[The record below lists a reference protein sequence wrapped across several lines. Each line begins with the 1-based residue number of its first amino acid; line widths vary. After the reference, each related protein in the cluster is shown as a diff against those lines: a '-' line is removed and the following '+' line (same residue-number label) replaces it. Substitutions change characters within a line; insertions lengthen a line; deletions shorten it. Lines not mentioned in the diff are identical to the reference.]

1 MQALRL
7 YFLERN
13 YQRLRKSLSPDSVAS
28 HQGFLTAASRID
40 PSRICVDQVLETM
53 MFVNDFTDTDI
64 TRLYL
69 TKTRLGLF
77 WAQTFASFMGRQM
90 SVIMTGKWEDV
101 LWNIV
106 KLVKH
111 WRPDFILDN
120 AQHSPILKSRI
131 LSLFVDPNLCP
142 NPYLRLEMLRFIGM
156 WPMAYLR
163 DSTSGRK
170 AAAGLVATSAY
181 LDIDNLIASEL
192 EISVYHHLVKVW
204 NSLNIYGHLNVV
216 AEAAIDQVRSLII
229 GPEVSFLNNM
239 LQLLMQTAAEIPRR
253 YATYSNGIYHA
264 AKSFQNIVYLFQL
277 FVTTKPIIEAY
288 DCPGLT
294 QTAAVSLFTITF
306 HIITMSSTFA
316 VIRRLDVGLLLR
328 LFPSLDDLYKKVSS
342 THISRVLR
350 IRYAELLSSLN
361 EKVAVTGFHFNN
373 FPTPEESTEECPEQ
387 FVDKLTQVVM
397 EAPVLL
403 QSSKIVVD
411 ESTLVRLLLESPSD
425 PFTRCPLDPG
435 SFSRLPDLQADI
447 AAWRN
452 TSRGHNDVNVSSR
465 TYDDN
470 GDSSDVDSNDDDDE
484 TGDDYY
490 IGDDDDY
497 FFGDDAYRWSDDL
510 YYWSNDDYDD
520 FYDFNIGHDDT
531 NIRHDDSNIS
541 SDDDTDDIIVS
552 SVNRSECQLSN
563 LLHKFYHI

>member
-28 HQGFLTAASRID
+28 HQRFFTAASRID
-40 PSRICVDQVLETM
+40 PSRICVDKVLETM
-53 MFVNDFTDTDI
+53 MFVNDFRDTDI
-64 TRLYL
+64 TRLNL
-69 TKTRLGLF
+69 TRTRLGLF
-77 WAQTFASFMGRQM
+77 WAQTFASFMGTK
-90 SVIMTGKWEDV
+90 SVIMTGKWENV

-106 KLVKH
+106 MLVRH

-120 AQHSPILKSRI
+120 ALHSPILKSWI
-131 LSLFVDPNLCP
+131 LKLFVDPNLCP
-142 NPYLRLEMLRFIGM
+142 SPDLRLEMLRFIGM
-156 WPMAYLR
+156 WPMAYFE
-163 DSTSGRK
+163 DSTSGRQ

-181 LDIDNLIASEL
+181 LYIYPPITSEL
-192 EISVYHHLVKVW
+192 EKSVYHHLVKVW

-229 GPEVSFLNNM
+229 GPEVTFLNNM
-239 LQLLMQTAAEIPRR
+239 LQLLMQTAAEMPRT

-264 AKSFQNIVYLFQL
+264 AKLFQNIVYLFQL
-277 FVTTKPIIEAY
+277 FVTTNPIIEAY
-288 DCPGLT
+288 NCPGLT

-316 VIRRLDVGLLLR
+316 VKRKLDVGLLLR

-350 IRYAELLSSLN
+350 IRYGELLSSLN
-361 EKVAVTGFHFNN
+361 KQVAVTGFHFNN

-387 FVDKLTQVVM
+387 FVDSLTQAVM

-403 QSSKIVVD
+403 QSSKMVVD
-411 ESTLVRLLLESPSD
+411 ESTLVHLLLEFPSD

-470 GDSSDVDSNDDDDE
+470 GDSSDVASNDD
-484 TGDDYY
+484 YY
-490 IGDDDDY
+490 FGDDDDY
-497 FFGDDAYRWSDDL
+497 FFGDDAYYWSDDL
-510 YYWSNDDYDD
+510 YYWSDDDDDD
-520 FYDFNIGHDDT
+520 FTEYDFNIGHDT
-531 NIRHDDSNIS
+531 NIS

-552 SVNRSECQLSN
+552 SVSWSECQLSN
-563 LLHKFYHI
+563 LLHQFYHI